1 MSDLKKEKIG
11 TTQEVKGEGSY
22 TLLDKK
28 TIRLS
33 WLDWF
38 MFYQSNY
45 NYERMQGTGFLHSMV
60 PIAKKLYKKDTEK
73 QKDMLRRHM
82 TFYNC
87 NPQLGSAVNGLAV
100 AMEEQKAAGKDI
112 ADEAITSIKTGLMGP
127 LSGIGDS
134 VFQGVIIPLML
145 AFTIDLSSKGNIVP
159 AIVYMILVI
168 ALMAVVS
175 YACYFLGYEKGSDAI
190 LKILEDGS
198 INKLIAGAN
207 ILGCM
212 VIGALVASNVSVNCG
227 IEIAQ
232 ANGEVFSLQTQL
244 FDVILPKMLP
254 LLLTLA
260 SYKLL
265 KKGWSSV
272 KILLLIV
279 VIGAIGGLTGFLG

>member
-1 MSDLKKEKIG
+1 MSDINTEKSEASEEI
-11 TTQEVKGEGSY
+11 KREGSY
-22 TLLDKK
+22 ALLDKK

-33 WLDWF
+33 WFDWF
-38 MFYQSNY
+38 MFYQSSY

-60 PIAKKLYKKDTEK
+60 PIARKLYKKDPEK
-73 QKDMLRRHM
+73 LKDMLRRHM

-87 NPQLGSAVNGLAV
+87 NPQIGSAVNGLTA

-112 ADEAITSIKTGLMGP
+112 AEEAITSIKTGLMGP

-145 AFTIDLSSKGNIVP
+145 AFTIDLSLKGSVAP
-159 AIVYMILVI
+159 AVIYMLLTI
-168 ALMAVVS
+168 AIMIVVS
-175 YACYFLGYEKGSDAI
+175 YVFYFLGYEKGSNAI
-190 LKILEDGS
+190 LSILENGA

-212 VIGALVASNVSVNCG
+212 VIGALVASNVNVNCA
-227 IEIAQ
+227 IQIAQ
-232 ANGEVFSLQTQL
+232 ANGEMFSLQEQL
-244 FDVILPKMLP
+244 FDVILPKVLP
-254 LLLTLA
+254 LFMTLG

-279 VIGAIGGLTGFLG
+279 VIGTVGGLTGILG